1 MMNQQSKHQLPT
13 NAELAILNVLWRIGS
28 GAVRE
33 IHEELNRE
41 RPMGYTTVLKTLQIM
56 TEKGLV
62 LRDESSRAHI
72 YRAKEASE
80 TSQQEI
86 VEDLVV
92 RVFGGSSQRLV
103 MHALN
108 SQRATPDELAEIRQL
123 LDELEKKE
131 AK

>member
-1 MMNQQSKHQLPT
+1 MSQQPRNQLPT

-56 TEKGLV
+56 TEKGLA

-80 TSQQEI
+80 TARQDI

-108 SQRATPDELAEIRQL
+108 SQRATSDELAEIRQL